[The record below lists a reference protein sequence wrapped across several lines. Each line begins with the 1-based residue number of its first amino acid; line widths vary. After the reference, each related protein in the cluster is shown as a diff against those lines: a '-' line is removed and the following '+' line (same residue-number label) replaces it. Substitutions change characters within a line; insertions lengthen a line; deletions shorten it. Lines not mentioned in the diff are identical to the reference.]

1 MAKEARTKPKNARE
15 CLCGCGQHP
24 KGDRFFCAGHDRF
37 AETAIMKMFYGS
49 VEALMAKHGFG
60 TNGKNLRKVFSDW
73 KVTDGASAYDATYAI
88 LASSLHA
95 PLLTLDNQLN
105 RAAKKSGLNVL
116 IKA

>member
-1 MAKEARTKPKNARE
+1 MKKEARTKPKNARE

-60 TNGKNLRKVFSDW
+60 TNGKTFEK
-73 KVTDGASAYDATYAI
+73 
-88 LASSLHA
+88 SLVIGKLQMVQAHMT
-95 PLLTLDNQLN
+95 PPMQF
-105 RAAKKSGLNVL
+105 
-116 IKA
+116 